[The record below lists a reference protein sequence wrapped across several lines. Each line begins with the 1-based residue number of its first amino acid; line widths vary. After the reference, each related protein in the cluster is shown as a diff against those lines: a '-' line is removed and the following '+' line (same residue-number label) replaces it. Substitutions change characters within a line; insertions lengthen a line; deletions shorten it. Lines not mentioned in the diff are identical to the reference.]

1 MGKGIAAIA
10 AGIGFISAATVG
22 LYYATMGSLGLIW
35 GGCESIIQSR
45 KK

>member
-1 MGKGIAAIA
+1 MGKGIAAIVT
-10 AGIGFISAATVG
+10 GIGSMVVAAVG
-22 LYYATMGSLGLIW
+22 LYWAAIGGTGLIW

>member
-1 MGKGIAAIA
+1 MGKGIGAIA
-10 AGIGFISAATVG
+10 AGVGFMLASTIGM
-22 LYYATMGSLGLIW
+22 YYACVGGVGLIW